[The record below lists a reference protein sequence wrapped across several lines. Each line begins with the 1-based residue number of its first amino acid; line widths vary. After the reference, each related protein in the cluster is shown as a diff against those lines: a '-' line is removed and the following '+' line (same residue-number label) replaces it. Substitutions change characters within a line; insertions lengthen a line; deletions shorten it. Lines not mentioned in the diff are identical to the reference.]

1 MEKKD
6 FENNLGKKKEEM
18 HLKVDPKQT
27 SQTIS
32 EQLEWEEGMYRNR
45 SCMHDIFERRR
56 KVR

>member
-27 SQTIS
+27 SQPIS

-45 SCMHDIFERRR
+45 TWIIYLKEGE
-56 KVR
+56 K